1 MKDLRLLHPLLL
13 ELFPERRDRAF
24 AFGDVLVLMGH
35 DGFIVEGAGFRIRY
49 SRERGAPDAATVAW
63 GEKGPTAKASERLDA
78 FLAAIDYL
86 RIVHEQDA
94 REARL
99 SADRSAR
106 VRK

>member
-13 ELFPERRDRAF
+13 ELFPDRLDRAF
-24 AFGDVLVLMGH
+24 AFGNVLVLMGH

-49 SRERGAPDAATVAW
+49 SRERGAADAATVAW
-63 GEKGPTAKASERLDA
+63 GQKGPTVEASERLDA

-94 REARL
+94 HEARL
-99 SADRSAR
+99 SADRNAR

>member
-13 ELFPERRDRAF
+13 ELFPDRLDRAF
-24 AFGDVLVLMGH
+24 AFGNVLILLGR

-49 SRERGAPDAATVAW
+49 SRERGAPDAAAVAW
-63 GEKGPTAKASERLDA
+63 EDKGPTAEVTERLDT

-99 SADRSAR
+99 SADRNAR